1 MKKVVGLG
9 ACVVDTLISCNEY
22 PKEDTKYKA
31 EEIYKVCGGPV
42 SNALVVMSKFGVNT
56 EVVGAFADDDGGRFI
71 LSDFKKH
78 GVGTSNTV
86 TVKEATS
93 FTSYIVLSKE
103 KGTRTCVFDRG
114 SVLDDPCNI
123 NFSAFN
129 GADVLHLDGNYLES
143 AIAAAKYSRENGIKV
158 SLDAGGLYKG
168 IEDLLPLVDILIPS
182 AEFAMGITGANT
194 PEAAILELYKKY
206 EPEVIAVTDG
216 ANGGYYVGEGKV
228 YHYDS
233 FKITTVDTN
242 GAGDTFHGAF
252 IAAYLDGKSIAEC
265 CKFSSATSAYKCMR
279 KGARDY
285 ALSKDII
292 TEFITKNS

>member
-9 ACVVDTLISCNEY
+9 ACVVDTLISCNKY

-31 EEIYKVCGGPV
+31 EEITKVCGGPV
-42 SNALVVMSKFGVNT
+42 SNALVVMSKLGVCA

-71 LSDFKKH
+71 LSDFEKY
-78 GVGTSNTV
+78 GVGTESTV
-86 TVKEATS
+86 TVKGADS

-103 KGTRTCVFDRG
+103 NGTRTCVFDRG
-114 SVLDDPCNI
+114 SVPDDPKNI
-123 NFSAFN
+123 NLSAMC
-129 GADVLHLDGNYLES
+129 GADVLHLDGNYLECAKS
-143 AIAAAKYSRENGIKV
+143 AERYARENGIKV

-168 IEDLLPLVDILIPS
+168 IEELLPLVDILIPS
-182 AEFAMGITGANT
+182 AEFAMGITETNS
-194 PEAAILELYKKY
+194 PEAAIIELYKRY
-206 EPEVIAVTDG
+206 NPEVLAVTDG
-216 ANGGYYVGEGKV
+216 ANGGYYVSEGKV

-233 FKITTVDTN
+233 FKITPIDTN

-252 IAAYLDGKSIAEC
+252 IAAYLEGKSIAEC

-279 KGARDY
+279 KGAREY

-292 TEFITKNS
+292 TEFITQNS